1 VPAPFE
7 KLTCKSRWRYCG
19 NSQDLKIRRIF
30 LRANAAPKGSVADL
44 RMAPDYDAVVQL
56 DFAYPVC
63 SSHSV
68 KTRSCRLVAD
78 QTRVAA
84 GRPEP
89 NIVCPHKDPVFGQKL
104 GQQGPGTTGRSIAM
118 ETGRCG
124 AALFAAQ
131 EAANRLKN
139 LAPSGRGAS
148 GHPVL
153 ALPLCMLA
161 MRPSRGVRLSRD
173 DHWVQR
179 VALAVRSRFCIRRSA
194 SSLVVA
200 AVALAG
206 CALNEGPGQLAVDPG
221 RYELYHCADLASR
234 FKVLQA
240 RENELRTLMAKAG
253 ESGGGALVGTL
264 AYRADYETVLSEE
277 KLLQRTAAEKKC
289 EVGPPPAFQSDQA
302 VR

>member
-1 VPAPFE
+1 
-7 KLTCKSRWRYCG
+7 
-19 NSQDLKIRRIF
+19 
-30 LRANAAPKGSVADL
+30 
-44 RMAPDYDAVVQL
+44 M
-56 DFAYPVC
+56 
-63 SSHSV
+63 
-68 KTRSCRLVAD
+68 
-78 QTRVAA
+78 
-84 GRPEP
+84 
-89 NIVCPHKDPVFGQKL
+89 
-104 GQQGPGTTGRSIAM
+104 
-118 ETGRCG
+118 
-124 AALFAAQ
+124 
-131 EAANRLKN
+131 
-139 LAPSGRGAS
+139 
-148 GHPVL
+148 L

-179 VALAVRSRFCIRRSA
+179 VALAVRSRFCNRRSA

-221 RYELYHCADLASR
+221 RYEFYHCGDLATR
-234 FKVLQA
+234 LTVLQA
-240 RENELRTLMAKAG
+240 RETELRTLMAKAG
-253 ESGGGALVGTL
+253 EGGSGALVGAL